1 MFSWFKRPKKAKKG
15 RRYPPGS
22 NPPLTPEQKARAR
35 HLRLMDLPS
44 PGPPR
49 KRVDRS
55 GDRLVSAVE
64 QASEV
69 VDRTESIF
77 GRYER
82 LMENYHRSHVRILQ
96 LVREHR
102 QGKITDQ
109 QFHDSILEAIVLKD
123 SQ

>member
-1 MFSWFKRPKKAKKG
+1 M
-15 RRYPPGS
+15 
-22 NPPLTPEQKARAR
+22 
-35 HLRLMDLPS
+35 
-44 PGPPR
+44 
-49 KRVDRS
+49 
-55 GDRLVSAVE
+55 E

-102 QGKITDQ
+102 QGKITDE